1 MSKLPQSHTTDFI
14 DESMANTLPELF
26 RQRVQR
32 SPERIAY
39 TQFDENAGDWR
50 DYTWQEIQLLVHR
63 WRQALLKEGL
73 AKGDRVAV
81 IVGNSIEWVCFDQAA
96 QSLGLVIVSL
106 YTTDTAEN
114 IAYILKDAG
123 ARVLLIAGLEQ
134 WKNIE
139 DHETQLPALQS
150 VWCLEDC
157 KSTEYKQ
164 YQKVQ
169 CVENLL
175 PADAE
180 PYENVP
186 VEPDALATIIY
197 TSGTTGRPKG
207 VMLSH
212 HNILSNAVAVQ
223 KNIPAYPDD
232 IFLSFLPLAHSFE
245 RTIEYYF
252 PMMSGSQVSYARS
265 IKTLIDDLPIIKPTI
280 LISAP
285 RLYEKIYAAIQNK
298 VATHWLKR
306 KLFNWTISLGWQQFE
321 ATQNRRPPVNIIKR
335 LFGKILHKIVAGKVL
350 ARLGGRLRVAV
361 TGAAPMAEKVSRFF
375 LGLGLPL
382 VEGYGLTEASPVVT
396 GNNLENN
403 LPGSVG
409 KAVYGVEVKTAD
421 NGELLVRSPGVMLGY
436 WNKEE
441 ATREAIDEDGW
452 LYTGDVAEIK
462 QGLVYIRGRLKEIL
476 VTSTGEKVA
485 PADME
490 TAIMLDPLFDQ
501 AMVVGEGKPF
511 IAALL
516 VLEEEAWSKFA
527 SELGLDATDR
537 ASLKNEQVID
547 AVLKKLASLLSS
559 FPVYAQIHSVYL
571 TCEPWTI
578 ENGLLT
584 PTLKIK
590 RNVINERFSQQIT
603 ELYRGHLM
611 VE

>member
-1 MSKLPQSHTTDFI
+1 
-14 DESMANTLPELF
+14 
-26 RQRVQR
+26 
-32 SPERIAY
+32 
-39 TQFDENAGDWR
+39 
-50 DYTWQEIQLLVHR
+50 
-63 WRQALLKEGL
+63 
-73 AKGDRVAV
+73 
-81 IVGNSIEWVCFDQAA
+81 
-96 QSLGLVIVSL
+96 
-106 YTTDTAEN
+106 
-114 IAYILKDAG
+114 
-123 ARVLLIAGLEQ
+123 
-134 WKNIE
+134 
-139 DHETQLPALQS
+139 
-150 VWCLEDC
+150 
-157 KSTEYKQ
+157 
-164 YQKVQ
+164 
-169 CVENLL
+169 
-175 PADAE
+175 
-180 PYENVP
+180 
-186 VEPDALATIIY
+186 
-197 TSGTTGRPKG
+197 
-207 VMLSH
+207 
-212 HNILSNAVAVQ
+212 
-223 KNIPAYPDD
+223 
-232 IFLSFLPLAHSFE
+232 
-245 RTIEYYF
+245 
-252 PMMSGSQVSYARS
+252 
-265 IKTLIDDLPIIKPTI
+265 
-280 LISAP
+280 
-285 RLYEKIYAAIQNK
+285 
-298 VATHWLKR
+298 
-306 KLFNWTISLGWQQFE
+306 
-321 ATQNRRPPVNIIKR
+321 
-335 LFGKILHKIVAGKVL
+335 
-350 ARLGGRLRVAV
+350 
-361 TGAAPMAEKVSRFF
+361 MAEKVSRFF

-490 TAIMLDPLFDQ
+490 TAIILDPLFDQ

-537 ASLKNEQVID
+537 GSLKNEQVID